1 VAIRIRRSLRFSDS
15 LRIGERRFGNIRDL
29 GVKRYNL
36 KPPPTNQ
43 NSGVMSIRYLPT
55 SDLTSSVWI
64 EPPRPGRLARARV
77 ASRTDVEE
85 IERLDFQTLL
95 PAWTLLGALEHSAA
109 SWPEKAAI
117 VALDRDDPTRIAQ
130 QISYAE
136 LIGALKATA
145 NRLHAVSAGATPV
158 VSIMTPLLP
167 EAFIALWAGATAG
180 IANPINPFLRLE
192 HVAGIMN
199 AAGTTVLVCGN
210 DAHGDGAWKHV
221 EELRARV
228 PSLRAV
234 WVVGSAESDSF
245 DRQIASAA
253 GDRLQFTAS
262 QEDTRTVALLHT
274 GGTTAAPK
282 LVQQTQRGLLLNAWC
297 SGAWQGCHADAVVAN
312 GMPMFHVSGAT
323 VLGLSSVLFGQTMVI
338 VGPDGYRSSR
348 VIARYWD
355 LVEAHGVSISGSTP
369 TTAAA
374 LLAGHGARRAPA
386 KYVHFAGGSTLPIQT
401 AREFEDKFGVPLH
414 EVWGMTE
421 LGGGLIWNPVAAR
434 PRLGSIGIPFPYH
447 RTRSLPISA
456 RTVDEPLA
464 PNSAGVLT
472 VSGPCVTPG
481 YLNPAQ
487 NRDLFLGEG
496 SERWLITG
504 DLASIDSDGYVWLR
518 GRSKDVII
526 RGGHNIDPQTIE
538 AALVTHPA
546 VLIAAAIGEPD
557 RDKGELPVAYVQLRP
572 GMSATECELLAHCR
586 REISEAAATPRNVR
600 VIDVMPL
607 TAVGKIFKPALRR
620 DASERC
626 VHRVMSQIGP
636 CEGVTMN
643 VAEHEGAFC
652 VVLRGEE
659 PHREE
664 LMNRIRCALE
674 HYAFRVEVSPLE

>member
-1 VAIRIRRSLRFSDS
+1 ML
-15 LRIGERRFGNIRDL
+15 
-29 GVKRYNL
+29 
-36 KPPPTNQ
+36 
-43 NSGVMSIRYLPT
+43 IRYLPT
-55 SDLTSSVWI
+55 RDLTSSVWI

-95 PAWTLLGALEHSAA
+95 PAWTLLGALEYSAA

-117 VALDRDDPTRIAQ
+117 VALDRDDPTRIAR

-145 NRLHAVSAGATPV
+145 NRLHAVSAGAKPV
-158 VSIMTPLLP
+158 VSILTPLLP

-180 IANPINPFLRLE
+180 VANPINPFLRLE

-253 GDRLQFTAS
+253 RDRLQFKAS
-262 QEDTRTVALLHT
+262 QADTRTVALLHT

-297 SGAWQGCHADAVVAN
+297 SGAWQGSHADAVVAN

-338 VGPDGYRSSR
+338 VGPDGYRSPR

-374 LLAGHGARRAPA
+374 LLAAHGARRAPA

-447 RTRSLPISA
+447 RTRSLPVSA
-456 RTVDEPLA
+456 RTVAEPLA
-464 PNSAGVLT
+464 RNSAGVLA

-652 VVLRGEE
+652 VVLRSEG

-674 HYAFRVEVSPLE
+674 HYALRVEISATSESISPRLE